1 MSQQITS
8 LQEQVETL
16 FANLNG
22 LRSDLANSQPQ
33 IDPSLQQH
41 SLMGPRGTA
50 SLSSS
55 QPSPGMLAPR
65 IRAPS
70 QSKPRQPTFV
80 GPTSSH
86 FNLGVAKSSLQSMGI
101 AANEDP
107 LTAIDT
113 TDVSPSGSPPPD
125 VPFHPSKDP
134 IWLISREEAIRLV
147 GIYEDETYDM
157 YPTVYIPHVLDHL
170 NSLYTWME
178 AAVRNGFVQTHMP
191 GPDSIDDEDTKI
203 LKLILATGLIV
214 EGCGKSDLGKR
225 MYRYVQPSVDALLL
239 GHAGFKGIR
248 MLSIAVCLPT
258 YSVLVPLL
266 IKYAG
271 NVRVP
276 LRQRG

>member
-41 SLMGPRGTA
+41 SLMGPRG
-50 SLSSS
+50 SLPGS
-55 QPSPGMLAPR
+55 QPTPGMLGPR
-65 IRAPS
+65 PRAPS
-70 QSKPRQPTFV
+70 QSKPRPPTFV

-101 AANEDP
+101 APNEDP
-107 LTAIDT
+107 LTTNNT

-134 IWLISREEAIRLV
+134 IWHVSREEAIRLV
-147 GIYEDETYDM
+147 RVYEDEMHEM
-157 YPTVYIPHVLDHL
+157 YPTVYIPHVLEHL

-191 GPDSIDDEDTKI
+191 GPDSIDDEDTNI
-203 LKLILATGLIV
+203 LKLIMSTAMVV
-214 EGCGKSDLGKR
+214 EGSGKSDLGRR

-258 YSVLVPLL
+258 YFFR
-266 IKYAG
+266 KHH
-271 NVRVP
+271 
-276 LRQRG
+276 